1 MKGVYCPNCG
11 KAHEKNGRYCENCGN
26 DLEEV
31 IIRYKQRRLPIKYKN
46 EGPSKGTKP
55 EEPSRI
61 YTQGP
66 SDIGP
71 SDIKKPPRRKRTTAL
86 SVFSILFLIAAAG
99 LATYVFYF
107 NIFEILWFVLIGV
120 FGFFFILTSIIGSVL
135 RPRRRGFW
143 YNCCYGCDATGCDC
157 SGCSG
162 SECSGCGDCGDCGDC
177 GCGDCGDCG
186 DCGCGDCGG
195 CDCGGCDC

>member
-11 KAHEKNGRYCENCGN
+11 KAHEKNGRFCENCGN

-31 IIRYKQRRLPIKYKN
+31 ILRYKRRHLPIKYQQ
-46 EGPSKGTKP
+46 EGPAKGVKP
-55 EEPSRI
+55 EESSRV

-71 SDIKKPPRRKRTTAL
+71 SDIDKPPRRKRTTAL
-86 SVFSILFLIAAAG
+86 SIFSILFLITAAG
-99 LATYVFYF
+99 LAAYV
-107 NIFEILWFVLIGV
+107 ISMDILELWGFVLIGV
-120 FGFFFILTSIIGSVL
+120 FGVLFLLTSITSSVL

-143 YNCCYGCDATGCDC
+143 YNCCYGCDADC
-157 SGCSG
+157 GCSG
-162 SECSGCGDCGDCGDC
+162 SECSGCSDCGDC

-186 DCGCGDCGG
+186 G